1 MDQRKLNIDEIA
13 SIRNK
18 YWKQLDDKYRKEN
31 PDKDIPMEPEP
42 SDEES
47 DLSIIEIND
56 KEYYIDLNN
65 DIYEIGDE
73 NQIGKLVWRNM
84 KENNE

>member
-31 PDKDIPMEPEP
+31 PDKAEP

-65 DIYEIGDE
+65 DIYEIGYE
-73 NQIGKLVWRNM
+73 NQIGKLVWRNI

>member
-1 MDQRKLNIDEIA
+1 MDMDNRKLNIDEIA

-18 YWKQLDDKYRKEN
+18 HYKQLDDKYRKEN
-31 PDKDIPMEPEP
+31 PDKDILLEPEP

-47 DLSIIEIND
+47 DISIIEIND

-65 DIYEIGDE
+65 DIYEIGND

-84 KENNE
+84 KK